1 MATIFS
7 KIINGEIPSHKIAED
22 ENYYAF
28 LDINPLKKGHTLV
41 VPKQE
46 TDYLFDLDDQTLGG
60 MMVFAKRIAR
70 AINRVIECKRV
81 GVVVLGMEVP
91 HAHIHLIPLEKEID
105 ASFTQPKLKLS
116 EEEFE
121 EIAEKIR
128 GALE

>member
-1 MATIFS
+1 
-7 KIINGEIPSHKIAED
+7 
-22 ENYYAF
+22 
-28 LDINPLKKGHTLV
+28 
-41 VPKQE
+41 
-46 TDYLFDLDDQTLGG
+46 

-70 AINRVIECKRV
+70 AIDRVIECKRV

-128 GALE
+128 GALK